1 MPLWLLGQPA
11 PLSDT
16 LRHHPNRQDPPNR
29 GSRPYNVSPLVGH
42 VTVPMG
48 CVEHVERRACALG
61 HGSRHVGRQSDDA
74 QTTGTRP
81 SHSFRPC
88 NVSPLVGHVAAS
100 IGCAGHAK
108 RHVHALSH
116 VPTIQH
122 GVLRDRRSPSR
133 RATGPAAVQAAGLV
147 VASRRRCTASRCVAA
162 AAACVNHARR
172 RDHLLGHV
180 T

>member
-11 PLSDT
+11 PLSDM
-16 LRHHPNRQDPPNR
+16 LWHHPNRRDPPNR
-29 GSRPYNVSPLVGH
+29 GSRPYNMSPLVGH
-42 VTVPMG
+42 VAAPMG
-48 CVEHVERRACALG
+48 CVEHVERRARALG

-74 QTTGTRP
+74 QTAGTRP
-81 SHSFRPC
+81 SRSFQPC
-88 NVSPLVGHVAAS
+88 NVSPLVGHVATS

-108 RHVHALSH
+108 WRVHALSH
-116 VPTIQH
+116 VPTTQH
-122 GVLRDRRSPSR
+122 GVLHDRRGPSC

-147 VASRRRCTASRCVAA
+147 VASRRRCAASRHVAA

-172 RDHLLGHV
+172 RAHLLGHV